1 MEFKLKFEYEL
12 RGIVKPVPRCI
23 WELESMYENDFVVH
37 TELVSRDV
45 MEIWSEEAEY

>member
-1 MEFKLKFEYEL
+1 MEFKRKFEYEL

-23 WELESMYENDFVVH
+23 WEIESLYENYFVVH

-45 MEIWSEEAEY
+45 MGIGSEEAE